1 MRIMMPNLADRTDFD
16 KMLVFPGLE
25 PGEIEQLRDWYCFT
39 KPIGPSIR
47 IMATAASA
55 GIGFCVVAAG
65 NEPGPAEIDR

>member
-1 MRIMMPNLADRTDFD
+1 MMPNLADRTDCEE
-16 KMLVFPGLE
+16 MLVLSGLE
-25 PGEIEQLRDWYCFT
+25 PAEIEQLRDWHCYT

-65 NEPGPAEIDR
+65 GEPGSAEQHR